1 MASPQI
7 ATAGFVIEAGQDPVR
22 VFEKHRAE
30 LIRSRLMMNIGMALL
45 FLVLL
50 AISIVV
56 SRFYP
61 DRLWAGLPRIF
72 EYFGTVMP
80 NLEGDKLFLAR
91 GADGKAV
98 EGSIL
103 YWYSD
108 LGKYLQLLFE
118 TILMAITAT
127 MLGAGMAFL
136 LSFPAARNLAPARW
150 INLIARRTTEVF
162 RGVPEI
168 VMALVLVFAVGIGPL
183 AGVIAIAIHTA
194 GALGKLF
201 SEVNENA
208 SMRPVEGMRSV
219 GGTWFDEVRFGVV
232 PQVLPN
238 FVSYSLLRF
247 EINVRAS
254 SIVGFVGAGGI
265 GQELNHT
272 ISFYND
278 DRVMAVL
285 IMIVVLVT
293 VIDLISERLRTRLIG
308 RENLI

>member
-1 MASPQI
+1 MSSHRL
-7 ATAGFVIEAGQDPVR
+7 ATPAFVIEPGQDPVTM
-22 VFEKHRAE
+22 FEKHRAE
-30 LIRSRLMMNIGMALL
+30 LQRSRLFMNIAMAVLFALL
-45 FLVLL
+45 L
-50 AISIVV
+50 AV
-56 SRFYP
+56 SVYVSKFYP

-80 NLEGDKLFLAR
+80 NLDADNLFAAR
-91 GADGKAV
+91 QANGKAV
-98 EGSIL
+98 PGSIL

-127 MLGAGMAFL
+127 MLGAAIAFL
-136 LSFPAARNLAPARW
+136 LSFPAARNLAPLRW
-150 INLIARRTTEVF
+150 INVLARRTTEVL

-168 VMALVLVFAVGIGPL
+168 IIALLLVFALGIGPL
-183 AGVIAIAIHTA
+183 AGVLAIAIHTA

-208 SMRPVEGMRSV
+208 SMRPVEGLRSV
-219 GGTWFDEVRFGVV
+219 GGTWWDEMRFGIV

-247 EINVRAS
+247 EINVRSS

-285 IMIVVLVT
+285 ILIVLLVT
-293 VIDLISERLRTRLIG
+293 VIDLISERLRTHLVG

>member
-1 MASPQI
+1 MAATQV
-7 ATAGFVIEAGQDPVR
+7 ATAGFVIEPGQDAVT

-30 LIRSRLMMNIGMALL
+30 LMASRRMMNIGMAVL
-45 FLVLL
+45 FFVLL
-50 AISIVV
+50 AISIYV

-61 DRLWAGLPRIF
+61 ERLWNGAPRIF
-72 EYFGTVMP
+72 EYFGTVTP
-80 NLEGDKLFLAR
+80 NLELDKLFEAR
-91 GADGKAV
+91 GANGKAV
-98 EGSIL
+98 PGSIL

-108 LGKYLQLLFE
+108 IGKYLKLLFE
-118 TILMAITAT
+118 TVLMAITAT
-127 MLGAGMAFL
+127 MLGAAVAFL
-136 LSFPAARNLAPARW
+136 LSFPAARNLAPTKW
-150 INLIARRTTEVF
+150 INFLARRTTEVF

-168 VMALVLVFAVGIGPL
+168 IIALVLVFAVGIGPL
-183 AGVIAIAIHTA
+183 AGVLAIAIHTA

-208 SMRPVEGMRSV
+208 STRPVEGMRSV
-219 GGTWFDEVRFGVV
+219 GGTWFDEMRFGIV

-238 FVSYSLLRF
+238 FVSYTLLRF

-285 IMIVVLVT
+285 ILVVLLVT
-293 VIDLISERLRTRLIG
+293 IIDLISERARTRLIG